1 MGSICVER
9 GVLVVVCQDF
19 EVEGVSGCLCEN
31 CQCCVVRCGNAGIT
45 MLRKQ
50 LEFPPSWTVGLQL
63 GRQAIRTLLAPVADI
78 EICGIVDELGAGCTQ
93 DLYDSWKKTCLTCMG
108 LFAFLHV

>member
-1 MGSICVER
+1 
-9 GVLVVVCQDF
+9 
-19 EVEGVSGCLCEN
+19 
-31 CQCCVVRCGNAGIT
+31 

-50 LEFPPSWTVGLQL
+50 IEFPPSWTVGLRL
-63 GRQAIRTLLAPVADI
+63 VGQAIMTLLASLADI

-93 DLYDSWKKTCLTCMG
+93 DLYDSWKKSCVTCMG